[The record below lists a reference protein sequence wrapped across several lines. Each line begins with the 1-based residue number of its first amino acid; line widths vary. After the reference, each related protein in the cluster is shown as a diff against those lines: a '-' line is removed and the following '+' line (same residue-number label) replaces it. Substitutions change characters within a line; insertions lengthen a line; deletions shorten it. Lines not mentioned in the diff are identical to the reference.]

1 MLIRVSR
8 VRAGGKILAHATILR
23 IGDRLYS
30 GLKPLPGV
38 NVVAGVTG
46 SGKSLLA
53 EALWLGVAHALGALL
68 GGRFHGMLAG
78 AVDAYGIRPIDAK
91 VEFCINNIE
100 VPGLRRKTCIGV
112 EVSGGLESWAEV
124 PEDAAGND
132 ELRRSLVY
140 ALLHVVSVPDV
151 VKWRVAHAL
160 RRLRPLLAAEELP
173 RELCLASAALVPPVY
188 AGQHTPCYM
197 HVLGGPGLRLE
208 EADGR
213 LYAASSHGEVSYALF
228 EAAYETAYRLSRLAR
243 EEAGV
248 SIAPIVYID
257 DAFEGLDGAKIRSL
271 LSREYDA
278 SIYAATHRV
287 EAGAYSARNL
297 LLTYGTKAS
306 ELVEQPPDFRFALV
320 DAVLIEKRKEVFK
333 DVSSKL
339 LDAV

>member
-8 VRAGGKILAHATILR
+8 VRAGGEVLAHATILR

-30 GLKPLPGV
+30 GLKPLSGV

-46 SGKSLLA
+46 SGKTLLA

-68 GGRFHGMLAG
+68 GGRFYGMLAG
-78 AVDAYGIRPIDAK
+78 AAEAYGIRPIDAR
-91 VEFCINNIE
+91 VEFCLNAIE
-100 VPGLRRKTCIGV
+100 VPGLRRKACIGV

-124 PEDAAGND
+124 PGDAAGND

-140 ALLHVVSVPDV
+140 ALLHVVSVPDA
-151 VKWRVAHAL
+151 VKWRAAHAL
-160 RRLRPLLAAEELP
+160 RALPAAEELP

-188 AGQHTPCYM
+188 AGQLTPCYM
-197 HVLGGPGLRLE
+197 RVLGGPGLRLE

-213 LYAASSHGEVSYALF
+213 LYAALSHGEASYALF
-228 EAAYETAYRLSRLAR
+228 EAAYEAASRLSRLAR

-248 SIAPIVYID
+248 SITPIVYID
-257 DAFEGLDGAKIRSL
+257 DAFEGLDGAKMRSL
-271 LSREYDA
+271 LSREYGNA

-297 LLTYGTKAS
+297 LLTYGTRAS

-320 DAVLIEKRKEVFK
+320 DAELVEKHKEIFK

>member
-1 MLIRVSR
+1 MLVRVAR
-8 VRAGGKILAHATILR
+8 VRAGGSVLAHATILR
-23 IGDRLYS
+23 IGSKLYS

-68 GGRFHGMLAG
+68 GGRFYSMLAS
-78 AVDAYGIRPIDAK
+78 AAEAYGIRPIDAE
-91 VEFCINNIE
+91 VEFCINTIE
-100 VPGLRRKTCIGV
+100 VPGLRRKACIGV
-112 EVSGGLESWAEV
+112 EISGGLEGWTEV
-124 PEDAAGND
+124 PEDVAGSD
-132 ELRRSLVY
+132 ELRRGLVY
-140 ALLHVVSVPDV
+140 ALLHVISVPGV

-160 RRLRPLLAAEELP
+160 RALPAAEELP

-188 AGQHTPCYM
+188 AGRHTPCYM
-197 HVLGGPGLRLE
+197 RMLGGPGLRLE

-213 LYAASSHGEVSYALF
+213 LYAVASHGEASHALF
-228 EAAYETAYRLSRLAR
+228 EAAHEAAYRLSRLAR

-248 SIAPIVYID
+248 SITPIVYID
-257 DAFEGLDGAKIRSL
+257 DAFEGLDGAKMRSL
-271 LSREYDA
+271 LSREYGA

-297 LLTYGTKAS
+297 LLTYGTRAS

-320 DAVLIEKRKEVFK
+320 DAELVEKHKEIFK